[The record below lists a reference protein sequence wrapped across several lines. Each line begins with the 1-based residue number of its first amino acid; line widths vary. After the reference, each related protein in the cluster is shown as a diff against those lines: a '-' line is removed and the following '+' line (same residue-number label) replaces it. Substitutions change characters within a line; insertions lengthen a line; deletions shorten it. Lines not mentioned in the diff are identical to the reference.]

1 MRAKEFITEAE
12 LIDFHSATLPHVKA
26 YPDMPSSDPYLA
38 YRFGMAMADHTIKH
52 PNGPA
57 KNSAVI
63 AAYTQ
68 GEEEIIDRAERK
80 TGHRGKILA
89 DKGSQE
95 PEGVAKQSPVAQIK
109 RNRYGV

>member
-1 MRAKEFITEAE
+1 MRAREFITEEE

-26 YPDMPSSDPYLA
+26 YPDMPSSNPYVA

-63 AAYTQ
+63 AAYTR
-68 GEEEIIDRAERK
+68 GEEEIIRRAEMK
-80 TGHRGKILA
+80 SGHRGNILA

-95 PEGVAKQSPVAQIK
+95 PQGANTVSPVAKPK
-109 RNRYGV
+109 RNRYGI